1 MSIPILPLSG
11 SIKISDIRTLD
22 SNVVHINNNETINGI
37 KSFNTIQVNNLIS
50 SNGSKFISQYEVSNF
65 SSTSNPNQ
73 YIPYNFA
80 INFINS
86 YIQIPIGTIIKTNIP
101 INQFVS
107 INSSTNLLQFSQ
119 IGGYNITYNISFTVD
134 AVGIN
139 TLYFSIDGIYEKKQI
154 MTNITNYIYSISFTQ
169 FYDITTN
176 PTAILLYLKTNQM
189 MNISINNLLIDIV
202 KIY

>member
-101 INQFVS
+101 IN
-107 INSSTNLLQFSQ
+107 
-119 IGGYNITYNISFTVD
+119 
-134 AVGIN
+134 
-139 TLYFSIDGIYEKKQI
+139 
-154 MTNITNYIYSISFTQ
+154 
-169 FYDITTN
+169 
-176 PTAILLYLKTNQM
+176 
-189 MNISINNLLIDIV
+189 
-202 KIY
+202 